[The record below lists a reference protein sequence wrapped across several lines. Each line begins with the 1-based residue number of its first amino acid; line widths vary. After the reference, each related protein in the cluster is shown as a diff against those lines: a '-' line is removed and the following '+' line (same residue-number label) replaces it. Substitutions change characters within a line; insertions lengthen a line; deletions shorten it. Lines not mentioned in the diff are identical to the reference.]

1 MGRKNKLRKF
11 KELLAFPNVVENYDI
26 KNPSLI
32 INEGEIID
40 LRGKWKSDF
49 FKNNNPLVLE
59 LACGRGEYSIQL
71 ARKFSDQNFLG
82 VDIKGARIWQG
93 AKMAL
98 EENLINVGF
107 LRTRI
112 EQIDLFLNPLEVDE
126 MWITF
131 PDPFLKKENRRLTS
145 NAFLNRYKKILAK
158 NNTIHL
164 KTDDPTLY
172 EFSME
177 VLGDRDDV
185 TINYHHNDIYSEP
198 LIIPELEFKTYYEAQ
213 HLAKGRKI
221 KYISFQLKID

>member
-26 KNPSLI
+26 KNPALI
-32 INEGEIID
+32 LNEGEIID
-40 LRGKWKSDF
+40 LKGRWKKDF
-49 FKNNNPLVLE
+49 FKNDKPLILE
-59 LACGRGEYSIQL
+59 LACGRGEYTVQL
-71 ARKFSDQNFLG
+71 ARKYPDRNFLG
-82 VDIKGARIWQG
+82 IDIKGARIWQG
-93 AKMAL
+93 AKLAL
-98 EENLINVGF
+98 EEELNNVGF

-112 EQIDLFLNPLEVDE
+112 EQIGLFIGPGEVDE
-126 MWITF
+126 IWITF

-145 NAFLNRYKKILAK
+145 NAFLDRYKKILAQ

-177 VLGDRDDV
+177 VLRDRKDV
-185 TINYHHNDIYSEP
+185 HINYFKDDIYSEE
-198 LIIPELEFKTYYEAQ
+198 LVIPELEFKTYYEAQ
-213 HLAKGRKI
+213 HLSKGRKI